1 MVPAAP
7 TLVTVTGAA
16 AFISIPS
23 LSFAAGFGA
32 VTVTRLVDV
41 QAAGNLSVEVIVLR
55 MEVVVVRK
63 RSW

>member
-1 MVPAAP
+1 M
-7 TLVTVTGAA
+7 
-16 AFISIPS
+16 
-23 LSFAAGFGA
+23 SFAAGFGA